1 MWVEESKNGKFKF
14 CERYTDYLTGK
25 VKRVTVTIDKNTPQS
40 RKTLI
45 LCGVFNVALNACPN
59 KRGRKGA
66 TLKNRYLC
74 NLLIVFL
81 RELFGDM

>member
-1 MWVEESKNGKFKF
+1 MVCRSLILLSNKKCGRWDLNEFPLDSG
-14 CERYTDYLTGK
+14 
-25 VKRVTVTIDKNTPQS
+25 
-40 RKTLI
+40 KTLI